1 MKMRENIPTSI
12 GAVSDGRL
20 HLDYDWYARGIPPN
34 VSLGRDVYI
43 DTSYGFAP
51 FFSEQRPGLTLGDAT
66 GAYDRAT
73 FVVGTK
79 GRVTVG
85 AYTVLNGTYIICH
98 ERVTVGSH
106 CLIAWGS
113 VITDTWLA
121 PDSSIE
127 ERRALLV
134 RAAGDSTRRLAAV
147 ARPRPVTLEDNVW
160 VGFDSIVLPGMT
172 LGRGSVV
179 GCKTVITKDVPP
191 YAVVVGD
198 PARIIRYLDP
208 DDTAAARAEAL
219 REYARR

>member
-1 MKMRENIPTSI
+1 MMRENIPTEI
-12 GAVSDGRL
+12 GAVKEGRFR
-20 HLDYDWYARGIPPN
+20 LDHDWYAGGIALN

-51 FFSEQRPGLTLGDAT
+51 FFSEQSPGLSLGDAT

-73 FVVGTK
+73 FIVGTK
-79 GRVTVG
+79 GRVSVG
-85 AYTVLNGTYIICH
+85 TYTVLNGTYIICH

-121 PDSSIE
+121 PDTSID
-127 ERRALLV
+127 ERRALLT
-134 RAAGDSTRRLAAV
+134 RAAGDSLRRLAAI
-147 ARPRPVTLEDNVW
+147 APPCPVTLEDNVW
-160 VGFDSIVLPGMT
+160 VGFDSVVLPGMT

-208 DDTAAARAEAL
+208 DDTATERVEAL